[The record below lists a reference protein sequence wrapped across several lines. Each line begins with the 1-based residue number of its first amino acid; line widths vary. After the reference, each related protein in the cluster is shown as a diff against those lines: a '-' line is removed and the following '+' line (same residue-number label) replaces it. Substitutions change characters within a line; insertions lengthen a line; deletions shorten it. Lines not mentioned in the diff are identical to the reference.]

1 MLRIYN
7 CSEMKLEG
15 AASASLTMEGQ
26 PCDIT
31 EIIQQVHS
39 GSNPSPFLNVLKIH
53 RELLVSKIRNTQ
65 CLIDNLI
72 KNDYFSPED
81 AEIAAQFS
89 TQADKVRKI
98 LDLVQS
104 KGEEVSEYFIYI
116 LHEVSD
122 AYYDLQPW
130 LDEIGFHPSENIQ
143 NKPVVN
149 TDPVSRYRQ
158 KLKYELGRDT
168 KFVMSYAQKEEMLL
182 EETYAANL
190 IELVSYTNESL
201 GNVSCL
207 EDLFDDRIGVINED
221 GETVYIFGDAGI
233 GKSILLQ
240 KMQNLWA
247 KEKLDIGAKF
257 FFRFRCRM
265 FSCFKENEAIC
276 LKDLLFKYNCYPDQ
290 DPEEVFNHILQF
302 PHTVLFTFDGFDE
315 MHSDFDLNS
324 IPEICSPEEP
334 THPLSLLVCL
344 LSGKLLKGSRKVLTA
359 RTGTE
364 VHQNIIRKKVLLR
377 GFSSNN
383 LKEYARNFFRDEE
396 CRVLM
401 LNQLE
406 ANPSLCSLCSVPLF
420 CWIIF
425 KCFEHFRSM
434 FDSQE
439 LPDYSV
445 TLTDVF
451 LLMSEVHL
459 SRTLKTDLL
468 KKNTRSQVE
477 TFRTKKETL
486 FSLGK
491 IAYMGME
498 KSLFIFDQEEVASL
512 NMSEQDLH
520 LGFLRTAYDC
530 GEQSSFEFLH
540 LTLQSFFTALFL
552 IMKEKT
558 GTKELLKFFA
568 ECSSSETASSTC
580 LPIRWLHNGPVGED
594 PFRNKEHFHF
604 TNLFLCGLLSKAKHK
619 LIRHLI
625 SPTAIKRKRKVLIT
639 YLLESMKSHMQS
651 LMRARIKDYKQIQV
665 LPNFIWMLRCIY
677 ETQSEKLAKQTVRGM
692 RANYIKLTYCNAYSA
707 DCSAFSFV
715 MQHFRKHLGLDLDN
729 NNINDYGVKQLLPCF
744 NKLAVIR
751 LSVNQITDHGVRVL
765 YDELSKYK
773 IVTFLGLYNNQITD
787 VGAKYVARLIE
798 ECSSLTYVKIGANKI
813 TSEGGK
819 CLALAIQKSKT
830 MHDIGMWGNQVGDE
844 GAKAFAEAL
853 KNHATLANVSLA
865 FNGITT
871 EGGKSI
877 AEALKHNN
885 SVKIIWLTK
894 NALDDEAAERFAE
907 MLRVNK
913 KLAHLWLIQNQITAK
928 GAKCLSEAL
937 QENTAIKEVCLNG
950 NPITQEEAKA
960 FEERII
966 CF

>member
-1 MLRIYN
+1 
-7 CSEMKLEG
+7 
-15 AASASLTMEGQ
+15 MEGQ
-26 PCDIT
+26 SCANT
-31 EIIQQVHS
+31 EIIQQEPF
-39 GSNPSPFLNVLKIH
+39 GSSPPPFLNLLKIH

-72 KNDYFSPED
+72 KNEYFSTED
-81 AEIAAQFS
+81 AEIAAQFP

-116 LHEVSD
+116 LQEVFD
-122 AYYDLQPW
+122 AYYELQPW
-130 LDEIGFHPSENIQ
+130 LDEIEFHPSQNIQ

-158 KLKYELGRDT
+158 KLKYELARDT

-182 EETYAANL
+182 EETYAASL

-201 GNVSCL
+201 GKVSCL
-207 EDLFDDRIGVINED
+207 EDLFDDRIGLINED
-221 GETVYIFGDAGI
+221 GETIYIFGDAGI

-247 KEKLDIGAKF
+247 RGELDVGAKF

-265 FSCFKENEAIC
+265 FSCFKENEAMC

-290 DPEEVFNHILQF
+290 DPEEVFNHILYF
-302 PHTVLFTFDGFDE
+302 PHTALFTFDGFDE
-315 MHSDFDLNS
+315 INSDFDLSS
-324 IPEICSPEEP
+324 IPEICSPNEP
-334 THPLSLLVCL
+334 THPLALLVNL
-344 LSGKLLKGSRKVLTA
+344 LSGKVLKGSRKVLTA

-364 VHQNIIRKKVLLR
+364 IHQNIIRKKVLLR
-377 GFSSNN
+377 GFSTSN
-383 LKEYARNFFRDEE
+383 LKEYTEKFFRDEE

-401 LNQLE
+401 SNQLE

-425 KCFEHFRSM
+425 KCFELFRSM
-434 FDSQE
+434 FDSHE
-439 LPDYSV
+439 LPNYSV

-451 LLMSEVHL
+451 LLMTEVYL
-459 SRTLKTDLL
+459 NRTLKTNLL

-477 TFRTKKETL
+477 TFRSKKETL

-491 IAYMGME
+491 IAHMGME
-498 KSLFIFDQEEVASL
+498 KSLFIFDQEEVTSL

-520 LGFLRTAYDC
+520 LGFLRTVHDC
-530 GEQSSFEFLH
+530 GGFGDQSSYEFLH

-552 IMKEKT
+552 VTEEKL

-568 ECSSSETASSTC
+568 ECSSTDSAQSTC
-580 LPIRWLHNGPVGED
+580 LPISWLRKLSIGED

-604 TNLFLCGLLSKAKHK
+604 TNLFLCGLLSKDKEK
-619 LIRHLI
+619 LIRHLV
-625 SPTAIKRKRKVLIT
+625 SPAAIKKKRNALIT
-639 YLLESMKSHMQS
+639 YLLESMKFQLQS
-651 LMRARIKDYKQIQV
+651 LMRARHKGYKQIQV
-665 LPNFIWMLRCIY
+665 MPNFVWMLRCIY
-677 ETQSEKLAKQTVRGM
+677 ETQSEKLAKLTVRGM
-692 RANYIKLTYCNAYSA
+692 RANCIKLTYCNAYSS
-707 DCSAFSFV
+707 DCSAISFV
-715 MQHFRKHLGLDLDN
+715 MQHFQKHLGLDLDN

-773 IVTFLGLYNNQITD
+773 IVTYLGLYNNQITD

-813 TSEGGK
+813 TTEGGK

-830 MHDIGMWGNQVGDE
+830 MYDIGMWGNQVGDE

-853 KNHATLANVSLA
+853 RNHPSLTNVSLA
-865 FNGITT
+865 FNGITP

-885 SVKIIWLTK
+885 TVKIFWLTK
-894 NALDDEAAERFAE
+894 NAIDDEAAASFAE

-928 GAKCLSEAL
+928 GAKYLSEGL
-937 QENTAIKEVCLNG
+937 QENTTIKEICLNG
-950 NPITQEEAKA
+950 NPISQEEAKA
-960 FEERII
+960 FADEERII